1 MQDWYRFR
9 KCILGVLIVQLSL
22 AVFTTA
28 QNKKSGVR
36 IRKDET
42 DQRVDVL
49 VNGKPFTSYVWS
61 SDLKRPILYPI
72 RTATGTTVT
81 RGFPLEPRTG
91 ESVDHPHQVGLWLSY
106 GDVNGVDFWNN
117 SIYRKPE
124 ERQHMGTVVHRRIV
138 RTRNGSSRGD
148 LKVEADW
155 LMPNGKVILNETTE
169 FVFRAGKDLRSIDR
183 ITTLTTL
190 DQKVVFNDSKE
201 GMFGMRVSR
210 ELEQPAKEPIRLVG
224 ANGQPSAEKIL
235 DNRNISGEYR
245 SSEGKIGD
253 DVWGTRAKWALLSGK
268 VGGEEITLAIF
279 DDPKNVGFPTYWMTR
294 GYGLFAANPLGQKA
308 YATEK
313 REQDIKEMKFTL
325 GPKRSVRFRFRLV
338 ILSQKETPEQIESL
352 YREFIKE
359 SK

>member
-1 MQDWYRFR
+1 MQKFYCFR
-9 KCILGVLIVQLSL
+9 KYLPSLLLIQLSL
-22 AVFTTA
+22 AVFINA
-28 QNKKSGVR
+28 QNSKSVQ
-36 IRKDET
+36 IRKDEAKK
-42 DQRVDVL
+42 RVDVL
-49 VNGKPFTSYVWS
+49 VDGKLFTSYIWS
-61 SDLKRPILYPI
+61 SNLKRPILYPI
-72 RTATGTTVT
+72 KTSKGTSVT

-106 GDVNGVDFWNN
+106 GDVNGIDFWNN
-117 SIYRKPE
+117 SIYRRPE
-124 ERQHMGTVVHRRIV
+124 EVKHMGTVVHRKII
-138 RTRNGSSRGD
+138 RTTSGNSRGD
-148 LKVEADW
+148 LKVQADW
-155 LMPNGKVILNETTE
+155 LMPDGKVILNETTE
-169 FVFRAGKDLRSIDR
+169 FVFRAGKDFRSIDR
-183 ITTLTTL
+183 ITMLRAL
-190 DQKVVFNDSKE
+190 DQNVIFNDTKE

-224 ANGQPSAEKIL
+224 ADGQPSAERIL
-235 DNRNISGEYR
+235 DNKNISGEYS
-245 SSEGKIGD
+245 SSEGKVGD

-268 VGGEEITLAIF
+268 VDGEEITLAIF